1 MERFFSALALGLI
14 LSTSALSQT
23 SQNPTSPG
31 KAPPATSST
40 TDDDGTNP
48 LTHAGENYSPT
59 GQRPGTQQPSTR
71 PSTQKPS
78 TDGTGPDPNA
88 TRESPTI
95 TGNGTAGEGT

>member
-1 MERFFSALALGLI
+1 MGKFFAALALGLI
-14 LSTSALSQT
+14 ISTSALSQT

-31 KAPPATSST
+31 RAPPATSST

-59 GQRPGTQQPSTR
+59 GQRPSTQQPS
-71 PSTQKPS
+71 K
-78 TDGTGPDPNA
+78 DGTGPDPSA